1 MDERTADLAY
11 TAGWAM
17 IRRTP
22 ERAGRALFQRLA
34 DRSWR
39 AHDESTRGLERNL
52 RRLVGPGATDAQLRA
67 LSRAGMRSYMRY
79 YYEMFRLP
87 AMSEEYVLG
96 RTRATGIE
104 VLEEHV
110 RSGRGVVAALPHMGN
125 WDHAGAWIALRGTPL
140 TTVAQ
145 RLRPESLFQ
154 RFTAYRESLGM
165 EVLPLTGGSNTVGT
179 LARRLREGG
188 LVCLL
193 ADRDISGTGLE
204 VDFFGERAR
213 VPAGPAALAL
223 NTGAALMP
231 VSLWYDGPY
240 WNIRVHD
247 EIPVAGGATRA
258 ERVQATTQQLVRVFE
273 GAIAEHPEDW
283 HMLQPV
289 FSADHARVS
298 RGRGADGGVPTPV
311 AADRARV
318 SREATAETAVPAVTD
333 EGTTPGAVGDGT
345 APGGTVR
352 EGPGYGTAPGGAV
365 REVPAD
371 GTVPGDGAPG
381 GSGDGT
387 APGTRGGFTAANGV
401 GAPQGSGARPPGR
414 DERNG

>member
-1 MDERTADLAY
+1 VDERTADLAY

-96 RTRATGIE
+96 RTRVTGIE

-258 ERVQATTQQLVRVFE
+258 ERVQATTQALVRVFE

-298 RGRGADGGVPTPV
+298 R
-311 AADRARV
+311 
-318 SREATAETAVPAVTD
+318 EATAETAVPAVTD
-333 EGTTPGAVGDGT
+333 ESTTPGGAGE
-345 APGGTVR
+345 GTV
-352 EGPGYGTAPGGAV
+352 PGGAV

-371 GTVPGDGAPG
+371 GT
-381 GSGDGT
+381 
-387 APGTRGGFTAANGV
+387 APGTRGGFPAENGV

>member
-39 AHDESTRGLERNL
+39 AHDESMRGLERNL

-96 RTRATGIE
+96 RTRVTGIE

-165 EVLPLTGGSNTVGT
+165 EVLPLTGGPNTVGT

-240 WNIRVHD
+240 WNIRIHD

-258 ERVQATTQQLVRVFE
+258 ERVQATTQELVRVFE

-298 RGRGADGGVPTPV
+298 R
-311 AADRARV
+311 
-318 SREATAETAVPAVTD
+318 EATAETAVPAGTD
-333 EGTTPGAVGDGT
+333 ESTTQGGAGD
-345 APGGTVR
+345 
-352 EGPGYGTAPGGAV
+352 GTAPGGAV
-365 REVPAD
+365 REGPGN
-371 GTVPGDGAPG
+371 GTVPDDGVPG
-381 GSGDGT
+381 GAGDGT
-387 APGTRGGFTAANGV
+387 APGTRGGFPAENGV

>member
-11 TAGWAM
+11 TAGWTM

-22 ERAGRALFQRLA
+22 ERAGRAVFQRLA

-104 VLEEHV
+104 VLEKHV

-165 EVLPLTGGSNTVGT
+165 EVLPLTGGSGTVGT
-179 LARRLREGG
+179 LARRLRGGG

-231 VSLWYDGPY
+231 VSLWYDGPH

-258 ERVQATTQQLVRVFE
+258 ERVQATTQELVRVFE

-289 FSADHARVS
+289 FSADHVRAVRE
-298 RGRGADGGVPTPV
+298 RAGG
-311 AADRARV
+311 
-318 SREATAETAVPAVTD
+318 TAVPEVTD
-333 EGTTPGAVGDGT
+333 GGT
-345 APGGTVR
+345 APGGPGDGTPD
-352 EGPGYGTAPGGAV
+352 GPGG
-365 REVPAD
+365 
-371 GTVPGDGAPG
+371 GTVPA
-381 GSGDGT
+381 
-387 APGTRGGFTAANGV
+387 AEGGFPAANGV
-401 GAPQGSGARPPGR
+401 GAPQGSGERAPGR

>member
-1 MDERTADLAY
+1 MDERWADLAY
-11 TAGWAM
+11 SAGWELV
-17 IRRTP
+17 RRAP
-22 ERAGRALFQRLA
+22 EGAGRAVFRHLA

-39 AHDESTRGLERNL
+39 AHDGGTRGLERNL
-52 RRLVGPGATDAQLRA
+52 RRLLGPGATDARLRA

-87 AMSEEYVLG
+87 AMDERYILG

-104 VLEEHV
+104 VLEKHIG
-110 RSGRGVVAALPHMGN
+110 SGRGVVAALPHMGN
-125 WDHAGAWIALRGTPL
+125 WDHAGAWITLRGTPL

-145 RLRPESLFQ
+145 RLSPESLFE

-165 EVLPLTGGSNTVGT
+165 EVLPLTGGGNTVAT
-179 LARRLREGG
+179 LARRLRDGG

-193 ADRDISGTGLE
+193 ADRDIHGTGLE

-213 VPAGPAALAL
+213 VPSGPAALAL

-247 EIPVAGGATRA
+247 EIPVAEGPTRSA
-258 ERVQATTQQLVRVFE
+258 RIQATAQELARVFE

-289 FSADHARVS
+289 FSLDHEQDRL
-298 RGRGADGGVPTPV
+298 RRPGAG
-311 AADRARV
+311 AADL
-318 SREATAETAVPAVTD
+318 
-333 EGTTPGAVGDGT
+333 
-345 APGGTVR
+345 
-352 EGPGYGTAPGGAV
+352 
-365 REVPAD
+365 
-371 GTVPGDGAPG
+371 
-381 GSGDGT
+381 
-387 APGTRGGFTAANGV
+387 
-401 GAPQGSGARPPGR
+401 RPPGR
-414 DERNG
+414 RDG

>member
-22 ERAGRALFQRLA
+22 ERAGRAVFQRLA
-34 DRSWR
+34 ERSWR

-52 RRLVGPGATDAQLRA
+52 RRLVGPEATDAQLRA

-87 AMSEEYVLG
+87 AMSEEHVLG

-104 VLEEHV
+104 VLEKHV

-165 EVLPLTGGSNTVGT
+165 EVLPLTGGSGTVGT

-258 ERVQATTQQLVRVFE
+258 ERVQATTQELVRVFE

-289 FSADHARVS
+289 FSADHERADHERADHERADHQRPARAP
-298 RGRGADGGVPTPV
+298 GADGGLPAPA
-311 AADRARV
+311 AADHARAACG
-318 SREATAETAVPAVTD
+318 EAAETAVPGVTD
-333 EGTTPGAVGDGT
+333 DGT
-345 APGGTVR
+345 APQ
-352 EGPGYGTAPGGAV
+352 GPGG
-365 REVPAD
+365 
-371 GTVPGDGAPG
+371 GTVPGAK
-381 GSGDGT
+381 
-387 APGTRGGFTAANGV
+387 GGFPAANGV
-401 GAPQGSGARPPGR
+401 GAPQDSGERTPGR

>member
-1 MDERTADLAY
+1 VDERTADLAY
-11 TAGWAM
+11 SAGWAM
-17 IRRTP
+17 VRRTP
-22 ERAGRALFQRLA
+22 ERAGRAVFRRLA

-52 RRLVGPGATDAQLRA
+52 RRLLGPGATDAQLRA

-104 VLEEHV
+104 TLEKHV

-125 WDHAGAWIALRGTPL
+125 WDHAGAWITLNGIPL

-145 RLRPESLFQ
+145 RLRPESLFR

-165 EVLPLTGGSNTVGT
+165 EVLPLTGGSGTVGT
-179 LARRLREGG
+179 LARRLRDGG

-193 ADRDISGTGLE
+193 ADRDINGTGLE

-240 WNIRVHD
+240 WNIRIHD

-258 ERVQATTQQLVRVFE
+258 ERVQATTQELVRVFE

-289 FSADHARVS
+289 FSADH
-298 RGRGADGGVPTPV
+298 P
-311 AADRARV
+311 RA
-318 SREATAETAVPAVTD
+318 EP
-333 EGTTPGAVGDGT
+333 
-345 APGGTVR
+345 APGTGGGTR
-352 EGPGYGTAPGGAV
+352 APAAAPGEPGGGAP
-365 REVPAD
+365 EE
-371 GTVPGDGAPG
+371 PGGGAPG
-381 GSGDGT
+381 NQ
-387 APGTRGGFTAANGV
+387 GFTGANGV
-401 GAPQGSGARPPGR
+401 GAPQDSGAGTPGR

>member
-1 MDERTADLAY
+1 VDERTADLAY

-96 RTRATGIE
+96 RTRVTGIE

-179 LARRLREGG
+179 LARRLRGGG

-240 WNIRVHD
+240 WNIRIHD

-258 ERVQATTQQLVRVFE
+258 ERVQATTQELVRVFE

-289 FSADHARVS
+289 FSADHARL
-298 RGRGADGGVPTPV
+298 
-311 AADRARV
+311 

-333 EGTTPGAVGDGT
+333 ESTTPGGAGDGT
-345 APGGTVR
+345 AP
-352 EGPGYGTAPGGAV
+352 A
-365 REVPAD
+365 
-371 GTVPGDGAPG
+371 
-381 GSGDGT
+381 
-387 APGTRGGFTAANGV
+387 TRGGSPAENGV